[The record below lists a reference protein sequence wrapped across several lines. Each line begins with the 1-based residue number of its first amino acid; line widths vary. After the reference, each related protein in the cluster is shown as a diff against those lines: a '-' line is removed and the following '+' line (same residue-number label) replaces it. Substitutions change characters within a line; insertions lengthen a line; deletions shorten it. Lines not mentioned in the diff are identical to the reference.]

1 MKIHT
6 RIPVIFHVWLKE
18 SPSSDMTESMRKAEI
33 DRCIKQHIKLQGIW
47 LVVEPTHL
55 KNMLVKLDYFPK

>member
-1 MKIHT
+1 
-6 RIPVIFHVWLKE
+6 
-18 SPSSDMTESMRKAEI
+18 MTESMRKAEI

-55 KNMLVKLDYFPK
+55 KKYARQIGLFPQVGWT